1 MPFGIIDCKK
11 LEVVPGTSFMSDQ
24 DDLPPEYSEI
34 PREQL
39 KHGKGRYSN
48 IILVPQPSDSPNDPL
63 NWPQWQKE
71 LILLIVGLSAAV
83 VGAFG
88 PMLSPGFV
96 PIAAEL
102 GITVEVLSQATA
114 WLILTIGLGLF
125 ITNPLAKLYGKRPI
139 YILAS
144 CIMLAASIWGAVAN
158 NYSSF
163 LASRIVSG
171 IGMAP
176 YEVLVQCT
184 IGDLYFVHERATR
197 IAVWNLFLL
206 TGIAGGA
213 LVSGY
218 IIEYDG
224 YKWTFGVCAIFFG
237 VLLFGVLLFV
247 PETSFRRDAVVIVP
261 VEDELEGDSEKAGA
275 KHVHMGLGHEHDISQ
290 AHGEKN
296 KHLSYSATHAS
307 SEPKMSYWRSLRV
320 FTGRYSYA
328 PLFKVFTRPVV
339 LFFYPAV
346 FWGFLVYGTTLTWI
360 VVFSVV
366 NGVIFVAPPYNFS
379 VSQTGLISLSP
390 FILTLLGEVISGPLN
405 DWICVYLTRKNKGI
419 YEPEFRLVLMV
430 VVAILG
436 TVGFFGFGATVHY
449 QTHWTGPVLTFG
461 LANMSLAFAST
472 CVFGYVIDSY
482 PRLNEEAFVAI
493 NARNLLT
500 FGLTYFVNDW
510 LARDGALKVFCVLG
524 GLFLFVC
531 SLTIPLWIYG
541 KKIRSVIGR
550 NEWLQR
556 YMNDDM

>member
-1 MPFGIIDCKK
+1 MPFGIVDCKK

-24 DDLPPEYSEI
+24 EDLPPEYSAV
-34 PREQL
+34 PRELL
-39 KHGKGRYSN
+39 KHGTGRFSHL
-48 IILVPQPSDSPNDPL
+48 ILIPQPSDSPNDPL
-63 NWPQWQKE
+63 NWPQWKKDMI
-71 LILLIVGLSAAV
+71 LIIVGLSAAV

-88 PMLSPGFV
+88 PMLGPGFV
-96 PIAAEL
+96 EISAQL
-102 GITVEVLSQATA
+102 NITVNVLSQSTA

-139 YILAS
+139 YILAIV
-144 CIMLAASIWGAVAN
+144 IMFACSVWGAEAT

-163 LASRIVSG
+163 LASRIISG

-206 TGIAGGA
+206 TGIAGGG

-218 IIEYDG
+218 IIQYDG

-237 VLLFGVLLFV
+237 VLMLAVLFLV
-247 PETSFRRDAVVIVP
+247 PETSYRRDAVVVVP
-261 VEDELEGDSEKAGA
+261 IQDTVVGDAEKAGTQ
-275 KHVHMGLGHEHDISQ
+275 HVHMGLAHEHDTSQ
-290 AHGEKN
+290 AHGEKD
-296 KHLSYSATHAS
+296 KHLSYSVTRGSAEEKHTY
-307 SEPKMSYWRSLRV
+307 MQSLRI

-328 PLFKVFTRPVV
+328 PMFKIFTRPVI

-366 NGVIFVAPPYNFS
+366 NGVIFVAPPYNFT
-379 VSQTGLISLSP
+379 VSQVGLISLSP

-405 DWICVYLTRKNKGI
+405 DWICVYLTKRNKGI
-419 YEPEFRLVLMV
+419 YEPEFRLVLMT
-430 VVAILG
+430 VVAVLG

-449 QTHWTGPVLTFG
+449 QTHWSGPVLTFG

-482 PRLNEEAFVAI
+482 PKLNEEAFVAI

-500 FGLTYFVNDW
+500 FGLTYFVNSW
-510 LARDGALKVFCVLG
+510 LAQSGALKVFCVLG
-524 GLFLFVC
+524 ALFLFVC
-531 SLTIPLWIYG
+531 FLTVPLWIFG
-541 KKIRSVIGR
+541 KRVRSWIGR
-550 NEWLQR
+550 NAWLQA
-556 YMNDDM
+556 YMNDDF

>member
-1 MPFGIIDCKK
+1 MPFGIKDCKK

-24 DDLPPEYSEI
+24 DDLPPEYAEV

-39 KHGKGRYSN
+39 KHGKGRFSN

-71 LILLIVGLSAAV
+71 MILLIVGLSAAV

-96 PIAAEL
+96 EVSAQL
-102 GITVEVLSQATA
+102 NITVEVLSQATA
-114 WLILTIGLGLF
+114 WLILTIGLALF
-125 ITNPLAKLYGKRPI
+125 ILNPLAKIYGKRPI
-139 YILAS
+139 YILAI
-144 CIMLAASIWGAVAN
+144 CIMFACSVWGAKAD

-163 LASRIVSG
+163 LASRVISG

-237 VLLFGVLLFV
+237 VLMIGVLFLV
-247 PETSFRRDAVVIVP
+247 PETSFRRDAVVVIPVP
-261 VEDELEGDSEKAGA
+261 DATTSDEEKSGA
-275 KHVHMGLGHEHDISQ
+275 QHVHMALAHEHDLSQ
-290 AHGEKN
+290 ARGEKD
-296 KHLSYSATHAS
+296 KHLSYSATRGS
-307 SEPKMSYWRSLRV
+307 TEPKLTYWQSLRI

-328 PLFKVFTRPVV
+328 PIYKIFTRPVI

-346 FWGFLVYGTTLTWI
+346 LWGFLIYGTTLSWI
-360 VVFSVV
+360 VCFSVV

-379 VSQTGLISLSP
+379 VSQVGLISLSP

-405 DWICVYLTRKNKGI
+405 DWICVYLTKKNKGI
-419 YEPEFRLVLMV
+419 YEPEFRLVLIV
-430 VVAILG
+430 VVIILG

-449 QTHWTGPVLTFG
+449 QTHWLGPVLTFG
-461 LANMSLAFAST
+461 FANMSLAFAST

-482 PRLNEEAFVAI
+482 PKLNEEAFVAI

-500 FGLTYFVNDW
+500 FGLTYFVNNW
-510 LARDGALKVFCVLG
+510 LAQDGALKVFCILG
-524 GLFLFVC
+524 ALFLFVC
-531 SLTIPLWIYG
+531 FLTFPLWVFG
-541 KKIRSVIGR
+541 KKIRSWTGR

-556 YMNDDM
+556 FMNDDF